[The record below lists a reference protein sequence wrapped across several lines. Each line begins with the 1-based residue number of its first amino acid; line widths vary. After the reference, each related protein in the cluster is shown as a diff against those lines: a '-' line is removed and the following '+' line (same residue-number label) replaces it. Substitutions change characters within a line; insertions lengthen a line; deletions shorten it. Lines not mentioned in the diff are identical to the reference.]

1 MEEGRRKIRAC
12 LIFVVAVAVIIGTIY
27 YVHDVKGSRKVNE
40 GTLIENTMEK
50 SGIISERENCY
61 CSYALQTVTKNILL
75 TGTS

>member
-50 SGIISERENCY
+50 I
-61 CSYALQTVTKNILL
+61 VL

>member
-1 MEEGRRKIRAC
+1 MEIRHTNSQSLAEKEGEEVEEGRRKIMAC

-40 GTLIENTMEK
+40 GTLIENTIEK
-50 SGIISERENCY
+50 I
-61 CSYALQTVTKNILL
+61 VL

>member
-12 LIFVVAVAVIIGTIY
+12 LIFVVVVAVIIGTIY

-50 SGIISERENCY
+50 I
-61 CSYALQTVTKNILL
+61 VL

>member
-40 GTLIENTMEK
+40 GTLIENTIEK
-50 SGIISERENCY
+50 SGIISERKN
-61 CSYALQTVTKNILL
+61 SYSSHARQTVTENILL